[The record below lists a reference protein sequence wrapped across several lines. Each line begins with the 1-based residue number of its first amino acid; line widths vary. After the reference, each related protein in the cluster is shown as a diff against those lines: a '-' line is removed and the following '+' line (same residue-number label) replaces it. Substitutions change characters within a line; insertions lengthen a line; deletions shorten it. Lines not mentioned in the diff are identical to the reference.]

1 MKIIYKKITDLKE
14 YSGNAKIHTDEQ
26 IEQIMKSIQN
36 VGFLDP
42 IGIDEDGMIIEGH
55 GRYYAA
61 QKLNMEEVPCIELIG
76 LTETQ
81 KKAYI
86 LAHNKLTMN
95 TGYDF
100 DKLSN
105 ELKSLKEDS
114 FEEFHMLGFEDH
126 EVEEL
131 TNTIDYES
139 LLEELYTAPAGN
151 FKKSK
156 TKHRVCPSCGHEW
169 DE

>member
-95 TGYDF
+95 TGNDF
-100 DKLSN
+100 DKLSK
-105 ELKSLKEDS
+105 ELNSLKEL
-114 FEEFHMLGFEDH
+114 EFTDFNSIGFSLD
-126 EVEEL
+126 EVETYTEE
-131 TNTIDYES
+131 IDYDDI
-139 LLEELYTAPAGN
+139 LLEE
-151 FKKSK
+151 FKSK
-156 TKHRVCPSCGHEW
+156 SPKKKKEHICPKCGHSWE
-169 DE
+169 E